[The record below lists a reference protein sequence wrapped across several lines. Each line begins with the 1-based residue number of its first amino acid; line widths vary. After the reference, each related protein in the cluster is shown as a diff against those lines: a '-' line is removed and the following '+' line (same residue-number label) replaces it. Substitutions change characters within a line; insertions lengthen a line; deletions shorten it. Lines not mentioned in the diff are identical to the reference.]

1 MYTSVIKVQAT
12 GYLSRSERKSV
23 MNTSSVKTL
32 VRISYAL
39 FALAGLFGVA
49 AVIGGHSN
57 AFMTGLL
64 GLAGVLVYAR
74 AERIAA
80 K

>member
-1 MYTSVIKVQAT
+1 
-12 GYLSRSERKSV
+12 
-23 MNTSSVKTL
+23 MNTSSSIKTL
-32 VRISYAL
+32 VHISYTL

-49 AVIGGHSN
+49 AIVGGHSN

-64 GLAGVLVYAR
+64 ALAGALVYAK
-74 AERIAA
+74 AERIAS

>member
-1 MYTSVIKVQAT
+1 
-12 GYLSRSERKSV
+12 

-32 VRISYAL
+32 VRISYVL
-39 FALAGLFGVA
+39 FALAGIFGVA
-49 AVIGGHSN
+49 AIVGRHSN

-64 GLAGVLVYAR
+64 GLAGVAVYTR
-74 AERIAA
+74 AEWIAA

>member
-1 MYTSVIKVQAT
+1 MS
-12 GYLSRSERKSV
+12 
-23 MNTSSVKTL
+23 TSSVKTL
-32 VRISYAL
+32 VRISYVL
-39 FALAGLFGVA
+39 FVMAGLFGFA
-49 AVIGGHSN
+49 AIVGGHSN

-74 AERIAA
+74 AEMIAS

>member
-1 MYTSVIKVQAT
+1 
-12 GYLSRSERKSV
+12 

-49 AVIGGHSN
+49 AVISGHSN

-64 GLAGVLVYAR
+64 GLAGVLVYAK
-74 AERIAA
+74 AEKAA
-80 K
+80 SK

>member
-1 MYTSVIKVQAT
+1 
-12 GYLSRSERKSV
+12 

-32 VRISYAL
+32 VHISYAL

>member
-1 MYTSVIKVQAT
+1 
-12 GYLSRSERKSV
+12 

>member
-1 MYTSVIKVQAT
+1 
-12 GYLSRSERKSV
+12 

-39 FALAGLFGVA
+39 FALAGIFGVA
-49 AVIGGHSN
+49 AIVGGHSN
-57 AFMTGLL
+57 AFVTGLL
-64 GLAGVLVYAR
+64 ALAGVLVYAK
-74 AERIAA
+74 AEKTAS

>member
-1 MYTSVIKVQAT
+1 MS
-12 GYLSRSERKSV
+12 
-23 MNTSSVKTL
+23 TSSVKTL
-32 VRISYAL
+32 VHISYVL
-39 FALAGLFGVA
+39 FSLAGLFGVA
-49 AVIGGHSN
+49 AIVGGHSN

-64 GLAGVLVYAR
+64 ALAGVLVYAR

>member
-1 MYTSVIKVQAT
+1 
-12 GYLSRSERKSV
+12 
-23 MNTSSVKTL
+23 MNTSSIKSL
-32 VRISYAL
+32 LYISYTL

-49 AVIGGHSN
+49 AVLGGHSN
-57 AFMTGLL
+57 AFVTGLL

>member
-1 MYTSVIKVQAT
+1 
-12 GYLSRSERKSV
+12 
-23 MNTSSVKTL
+23 MNTSSIKSL
-32 VRISYAL
+32 LYISYTL

-57 AFMTGLL
+57 AFVTGLL
-64 GLAGVLVYAR
+64 GLAGVVVYAK
-74 AERIAA
+74 AEKVAS

>member
-1 MYTSVIKVQAT
+1 MST
-12 GYLSRSERKSV
+12 
-23 MNTSSVKTL
+23 NSVKTL
-32 VRISYAL
+32 AYISYVL

-49 AVIGGHSN
+49 AIVGGHSN

-64 GLAGVLVYAR
+64 ALAGVAVYAK

>member
-1 MYTSVIKVQAT
+1 MS
-12 GYLSRSERKSV
+12 GLSSAS
-23 MNTSSVKTL
+23 L
-32 VRISYAL
+32 HA

-49 AVIGGHSN
+49 AIIGGHFN

-64 GLAGVLVYAR
+64 GLAGALVYTK
-74 AERIAA
+74 AEKTAS